1 MKFYSV
7 NLETLN
13 IISYGLNSLYSYW
26 NVRMSEFY
34 SFIYFPSIYTFNI
47 RLDISGKLSNN
58 FGTHIRPH
66 IVI

>member
-13 IISYGLNSLYSYW
+13 IISYSLNSLYSYW

-34 SFIYFPSIYTFNI
+34 SFIYFPSIYTFIIRWNI
-47 RLDISGKLSNN
+47 SEKVSNN

-66 IVI
+66 SVI